1 MENFTLTFRVET
13 IKGEKPYMIY
23 FDGLI
28 QAPSKELL
36 IVKILNMF
44 KVIDTTKYNIFFPN
58 CTYSVTEYDL
68 IEFGLIKHVDNQ
80 FIPV

>member
-1 MENFTLTFRVET
+1 MENFTLKFRVET
-13 IKGEKPYMIY
+13 KQEEKPYSIY
-23 FDGLI
+23 FDGVI
-28 QAPSKELL
+28 EAPSKELL
-36 IVKILNMF
+36 IVKIRNMF
-44 KVIDTTKYNIFFPN
+44 TVIDTNKYNIFFPD